1 MYPFASLPE
10 NVAAFC
16 AMLRRDHQFR
26 IGPRELLDGVRALE
40 IAGVSNEKIV
50 RDALRPVLSKTHDDE
65 RVFDDAFDQFFHPAT
80 IGLPAREVNR
90 SLGTE
95 TAPLPDTRRSQ
106 QHDRDETAG
115 EMPAAEEASVTAEA
129 ILRPDREDQEEA
141 AEGAWL
147 RASYSPLAAAGEP
160 LVIDPPDR
168 AWLDAAAVLVRRVR
182 AGASRQWRPA
192 ARGPRF
198 DFRRTLRSSLHTA
211 GEAVIPKWHAHPKRR
226 PRFVVLIDGSRSMGE
241 SAEPAIRTAT
251 ALSALATNTETF
263 TFSTTLRR
271 VTADVRR
278 AAAGERRML
287 HLREAWGG
295 GTTIGA
301 CLNQFL
307 LEHGARLVDHDT
319 IVLIASDG
327 LDVGRPDLLRDTMA
341 SLARRSKGIIWMNPL
356 VRTAGYQPTA
366 IGMSLARRFISRL
379 GAVTD
384 PQSLRSLA
392 HSMKVS

>member
-16 AMLRRDHQFR
+16 AMLRRDHRFR
-26 IGPRELLDGVRALE
+26 IGPRELQDAVRALE
-40 IAGVSNEKIV
+40 IAGISNERVV

-65 RVFDDAFDQFFHPAT
+65 CVFDDAFDRFFHPAA

-90 SLGTE
+90 GLGTE
-95 TAPLPDTRRSQ
+95 TAPLPDVGRSPE
-106 QHDRDETAG
+106 HERDEATGDVPAAG
-115 EMPAAEEASVTAEA
+115 EQSLTVEA
-129 ILRPDREDQEEA
+129 ILRPDTEDREEA

-147 RASYSPLAAAGEP
+147 RASYSPLSAAGEP
-160 LVIDPPDR
+160 LVIDPPER
-168 AWLDAAAVLVRRVR
+168 AWLDAAAALVRRVR

-211 GEAVIPKWHAHPKRR
+211 GEPVIPKWHAHPKRR
-226 PRFVVLIDGSRSMGE
+226 PRFVVLIDGSRSMGA

-271 VTADVRR
+271 VTADVKR
-278 AAAGERRML
+278 AAAGERRTLDL
-287 HLREAWGG
+287 HEAWGG

-307 LEHGARLVDHDT
+307 LEHGPRLVDHDT
-319 IVLIASDG
+319 IVVIASDG
-327 LDVGRPDLLRDTMA
+327 LDVGRPDLLRDAMA
-341 SLARRSKGIIWMNPL
+341 SLARRSKTIIWMNPL
-356 VRTAGYQPTA
+356 IGTAGYQPTA
-366 IGMSLARRFISRL
+366 TGMILARPFISRL
-379 GAVTD
+379 AAVTGPD
-384 PQSLRSLA
+384 SLRSLA
-392 HSMKVS
+392 RSIKVS